1 MPKGITTNVEP
12 EIIMRIIKVDPHHPD
27 SAIIAQAVAALRA
40 GQVLAY
46 LTDTMYGLGVDPRSI
61 EAIARLYAL
70 KQRAPQKA
78 IPLIAGN
85 KELLAGW
92 IKDFPSQAEK
102 LAEHFWPGPLTLI
115 FYAHEQAPEQLSAG
129 TNKIAVRV
137 PDSMLARELS
147 LRLGAP
153 ITSTSANIS
162 GDHAVLGVDDIVAQL
177 GRELDLVLDSGA
189 IIHSAPSTIID
200 VTTTPARLVRQ
211 GVITRLAVEK
221 IIGAITS

>member
-1 MPKGITTNVEP
+1 MECLSISPQTVIL
-12 EIIMRIIKVDPHHPD
+12 KVDPHHPD
-27 SAIIAQAVAALRA
+27 AAVIAQAVAALRE

-46 LTDTMYGLGVDPRSI
+46 LTDTMYGLGVDPRRV

-92 IKDFPSQAEK
+92 IKDFPPLAEK
-102 LAEHFWPGPLTLI
+102 LAEHFWPGPLTMI
-115 FYAHEQAPEQLSAG
+115 FHAHEQAPEQLSAG

-137 PDSMLARELS
+137 PDGVLACALS
-147 LRLGAP
+147 LQLGAP

-162 GDHAVLGVDDIVAQL
+162 GEAAVLGVDDLVAQL

-189 IIHSAPSTIID
+189 VIHTSPSTIID
-200 VTTTPARLVRQ
+200 MTTTPARLVRQ
-211 GVITRLAVEK
+211 GVIAQSAVEK